1 MTKIYPAFATL
12 FIVLLT
18 TASNSV
24 SAADQTIMLDGRE
37 ILLREDGTWLYQ
49 STDRFANTRDGSHV
63 RLKEDGS
70 WQYVGNAPLISKQQV
85 RTTDLDFQLEKVVIE
100 TYKRKS
106 QKSSLIKTQTV
117 FYVRLKNSAQAK
129 NSVSIN
135 KDDIALIEVKDNN
148 GKRYEVVSVKPN
160 PVELK
165 PDALTTLIVRAEK
178 SPSIFDD
185 VKSMELVFKSGI
197 FGIEAPISLKQ
208 RTIDFYEETVDGFQ

>member
-1 MTKIYPAFATL
+1 MTKTHPAFATL
-12 FIVLLT
+12 FALLLA
-18 TASNSV
+18 TASNSI

-37 ILLREDGTWLYQ
+37 VLLREDGTWLYQ
-49 STDRFANTRDGSHV
+49 SSDRFANTNDGGRV

-70 WQYVGNAPLISKQQV
+70 WQYVGNAPLMSKQQV
-85 RTTDLDFQLEKVVIE
+85 RTNDLDFQLEKVVIE

-117 FYVRLKNSAQAK
+117 FYVQLENSAQAK

-135 KDDIALIEVKDNN
+135 QDDIALIEVKDNN
-148 GKRYEVVSVKPN
+148 GKSYEVVSIKPN
-160 PVELK
+160 PAELK
-165 PDALTTLIVRAEK
+165 PDTLTTLVVRAEK

-185 VKSMELVFKSGI
+185 AKSMELVFKSGI

-208 RTIDFYEETVDGFQ
+208 RTIDFYEEKVDGF